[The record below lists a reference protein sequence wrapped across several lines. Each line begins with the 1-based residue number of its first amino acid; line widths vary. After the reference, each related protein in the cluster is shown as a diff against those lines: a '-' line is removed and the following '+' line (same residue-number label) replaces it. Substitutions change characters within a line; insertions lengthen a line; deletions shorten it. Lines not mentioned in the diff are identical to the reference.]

1 MIFSLRTVAAILA
14 PVLLFQCIL
23 PAQDSSAQVTEGPK
37 LNIAIIE
44 GEDAINN
51 ISQRTAREAIVEVD
65 DENHKPVAG
74 ALVTFALPN
83 SGPTGTFANGSQLFT
98 ATTDARGRAVMR
110 GLRPTSQG
118 KMQIRISATSNGK
131 NGSTILTQNN
141 VLAAVA
147 AAVSL
152 KLILILAL
160 IGGAAAAGGI
170 IAATRG
176 GGNQNPANNTLILTP
191 GSPSVGPPR

>member
-1 MIFSLRTVAAILA
+1 MIFRFRTVAAILA

-23 PAQDSSAQVTEGPK
+23 PAQDTPAQTADGPK
-37 LNIAIIE
+37 LNIVIIE

-51 ISQRTAREAIVEVD
+51 ISQRTAREAIVQVE

-110 GLRPTSQG
+110 GLRPSSQG
-118 KMQIRISATSNGK
+118 KMQIRVSATSDGK
-131 NGSTILTQNN
+131 TGSTTLTQNN
-141 VLAAVA
+141 IAAAAA
-147 AAVSL
+147 AAVSA
-152 KLILILAL
+152 KLILILSL

-170 IAATRG
+170 YAATRG
-176 GGNQNPANNTLILTP
+176 GGGSTAPNNTVILTP